1 MKAGLYARVSTQ
13 DQNTLT
19 MQVDA
24 LESFARLRGW
34 EIVLRLEEVG
44 SGAKTRPKREQVLQ
58 AARRREIDVVLVW
71 KLDRWGRSQ
80 SDLITTLQ
88 ELDQLGVGFVSYTE
102 ALDLTT
108 PTGRAMAGMIAIFA
122 EFEHSLLQER
132 IKAGMDHAR
141 SKGKSLGRPSISPDT
156 RVQVKELAAG
166 GISQRKIAKE
176 LAISRGSVR
185 NILKAA

>member
-19 MQVDA
+19 MQMEA
-24 LESFARLRGW
+24 LESFAQQRGW
-34 EIVLRLEEVG
+34 EIVLRFEEVG
-44 SGAKTRPKREQVLQ
+44 SGAKTRPKRETLLK

-80 SDLITTLQ
+80 ADLIYTLQ

-122 EFEHSLLQER
+122 EFERSLMQER
-132 IKAGMDHAR
+132 IKAGLAHAK
-141 SKGKSLGRPSISPDT
+141 SKGKALGRPALSPDLQD
-156 RVQVKELAAG
+156 QVKELAASG
-166 GISQRKIAKE
+166 VSQRKIAKD
-176 LAISRGSVR
+176 LSISRDQS
-185 NILKAA
+185 ATF